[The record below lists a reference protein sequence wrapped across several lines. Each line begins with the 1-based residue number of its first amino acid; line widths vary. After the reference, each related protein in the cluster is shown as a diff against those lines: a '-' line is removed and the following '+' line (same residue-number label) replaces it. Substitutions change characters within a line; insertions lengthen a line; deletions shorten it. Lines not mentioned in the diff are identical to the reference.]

1 MLLELEFV
9 NFKLIDELG
18 KVFTLVAAAMLL
30 LLVLRLDY
38 ARRSR
43 RQLALNLDQAVTS
56 INTCLVTAMDRCNI

>member
-56 INTCLVTAMDRCNI
+56 INTCLVAAMDRCNI